1 MTGPLARCGRA
12 VGRHHALKHVLLGIE
27 PSIIVIAAAMKN
39 VHSLTP
45 PLGKNWNLPSRAAY
59 STTLPA
65 ACQVGSKPG
74 NRQQAHA
81 NHDHLLKSVTAT
93 DHMPPYKV

>member
-1 MTGPLARCGRA
+1 MAALLLLADMTRWKTSCW
-12 VGRHHALKHVLLGIE
+12 GIE
-27 PSIIVIAAAMKN
+27 PSIMVMAAAMKN

-65 ACQVGSKPG
+65 PPARSAANQAIASKPTPITIICT
-74 NRQQAHA
+74 
-81 NHDHLLKSVTAT
+81 KSVMAT